1 MAKGVDIKKLC
12 DLTKLEIP
20 EQNITEISRK
30 VGVVLLMFDKLD
42 EFTTEGSKGPSI
54 EDLKFEMAFENL
66 RDDEPRQTLESSKR
80 SQPKIKLKN
89 IKDGFILG
97 PRI

>member
-1 MAKGVDIKKLC
+1 MAKGIDIKKLC

-20 EQNITEISRK
+20 EQDIPQISRK
-30 VGVVLLMFDKLD
+30 VEEVLLMFDKLD
-42 EFTTEGSKGPSI
+42 EFTTEDSEVPI
-54 EDLKFEMAFENL
+54 IDDLKFEMDFENL
-66 RDDEPRQTLESSKR
+66 RDDKPRPFLESSEGG
-80 SQPKIKLKN
+80 QPKFKLKN

>member
-20 EQNITEISRK
+20 EQNIAEISRK
-30 VGVVLLMFDKLD
+30 VGEVLLMFDKLD

-66 RDDEPRQTLESSKR
+66 RDDEPRPTLEPSKR

>member
-1 MAKGVDIKKLC
+1 MAKGIDIKKLC

-20 EQNITEISRK
+20 EQDVTQISRK
-30 VGVVLLMFDKLD
+30 VEEVLLMFDKLD
-42 EFTTEGSKGPSI
+42 EFTTEDSEVPI
-54 EDLKFEMAFENL
+54 INDLKFEMAFENL
-66 RDDEPRQTLESSKR
+66 RDDKPKPSLESLEGRQAKF
-80 SQPKIKLKN
+80 KLKN

>member
-30 VGVVLLMFDKLD
+30 VGEVLLMFDKLD

-66 RDDEPRQTLESSKR
+66 RDDEPRPTLESSKR

>member
-1 MAKGVDIKKLC
+1 MAKGIDIKKLS

-20 EQNITEISRK
+20 EQDITQISRK
-30 VGVVLLMFDKLD
+30 VEEVLLMFDKLD
-42 EFTTEGSKGPSI
+42 EFTTEDSEVPI
-54 EDLKFEMAFENL
+54 INDLKFEMAFENL
-66 RDDEPRQTLESSKR
+66 RDDKPKPSLESLEGRQAKF
-80 SQPKIKLKN
+80 KLKN

>member
-30 VGVVLLMFDKLD
+30 VGEVLLMFDKLD

-66 RDDEPRQTLESSKR
+66 RDDEPRPNLESSKR

>member
-1 MAKGVDIKKLC
+1 MAKGIDIKKLC

-20 EQNITEISRK
+20 EQNMTEISRK
-30 VGVVLLMFDKLD
+30 VEEVLLMFDKLD
-42 EFTTEGSKGPSI
+42 EFTTERSEVSSI
-54 EDLKFEMAFENL
+54 DDLKFEMAFENL
-66 RDDEPRQTLESSKR
+66 RDDKPRPSLESSKG
-80 SQPKIKLKN
+80 PPTKFKLKN

>member
-30 VGVVLLMFDKLD
+30 VGEVLLMFDKLD

-66 RDDEPRQTLESSKR
+66 RDDEPRPTLESSKR
-80 SQPKIKLKN
+80 SEPKIKLKN

>member
-30 VGVVLLMFDKLD
+30 VVEVLLMFDKLD

-66 RDDEPRQTLESSKR
+66 RDDEPRPTLESSKR
-80 SQPKIKLKN
+80 SEPKIKLKN

>member
-1 MAKGVDIKKLC
+1 MAKGIDIKKLS

-20 EQNITEISRK
+20 EQDITQISRK
-30 VGVVLLMFDKLD
+30 VEEVLLMFDKLD
-42 EFTTEGSKGPSI
+42 EFTTEDSEVPI
-54 EDLKFEMAFENL
+54 INDLKFEMAFENL
-66 RDDEPRQTLESSKR
+66 RDDKPKPSLESLEGR
-80 SQPKIKLKN
+80 QPKFKLKN

>member
-30 VGVVLLMFDKLD
+30 VGEVLLMFDKLD
-42 EFTTEGSKGPSI
+42 EFSTEGSKGPSI

-66 RDDEPRQTLESSKR
+66 RDDEPRSTLESSKR

>member
-1 MAKGVDIKKLC
+1 MAKGIDIKKLC

-20 EQNITEISRK
+20 EQDVTQISRK
-30 VGVVLLMFDKLD
+30 VEEVLLMFDKLD
-42 EFTTEGSKGPSI
+42 EFATEDSEVPNI
-54 EDLKFEMAFENL
+54 DDLKFEMAFENL
-66 RDDEPRQTLESSKR
+66 RDDKPRTALESSEKPQLKFR
-80 SQPKIKLKN
+80 LKN

>member
-1 MAKGVDIKKLC
+1 MAKGIDIEKLC

-20 EQNITEISRK
+20 EQNKTEISRK
-30 VGVVLLMFDKLD
+30 VEEVLLMFDKLD
-42 EFTTEGSKGPSI
+42 EFASEGSKVKKI
-54 EDLKFEMAFENL
+54 EDLKIELAFENL
-66 RDDEPRQTLESSKR
+66 REDKPRLPLDSSEHP
-80 SQPKIKLKN
+80 QPKFQLKN

>member
-20 EQNITEISRK
+20 EQNIAEISRK
-30 VGVVLLMFDKLD
+30 VGEVLLMFDKLD
-42 EFTTEGSKGPSI
+42 EFTTDGSKGPSI

-66 RDDEPRQTLESSKR
+66 RDDEPRPTLESSKR

>member
-1 MAKGVDIKKLC
+1 MAKGIDIKKLC

-20 EQNITEISRK
+20 EQKMTEISRK
-30 VGVVLLMFDKLD
+30 VEEVLLMFNKID
-42 EFTTEGSKGPSI
+42 EFTAGDSEVTNI
-54 EDLKFEMAFENL
+54 VDLKFEIAFENL
-66 RDDEPRQTLESSKR
+66 RDDKPKPSLESSKGH
-80 SQPKIKLKN
+80 PTKFKLKN

>member
-30 VGVVLLMFDKLD
+30 VGEVLLMFDKLD

-66 RDDEPRQTLESSKR
+66 RDDKPRPTLESSKR

>member
-1 MAKGVDIKKLC
+1 MAKGIDIKKLC

-20 EQNITEISRK
+20 EQNMTEISRK
-30 VGVVLLMFDKLD
+30 VDEVLLMFDKLD
-42 EFTTEGSKGPSI
+42 EFTTEGSEVPSI

-66 RDDEPRQTLESSKR
+66 RDDKPTPTLKSSEGPH
-80 SQPKIKLKN
+80 PKFKLKN
-89 IKDGFILG
+89 VRDGFILG